1 MLTIFL
7 STLYVQHFLPCPFSV
22 LSPSVCIFVVIFSS
36 IENICYINMS
46 VYICLS
52 SQECSTFD
60 CKKNF
65 KVKTG
70 MIK

>member
-1 MLTIFL
+1 
-7 STLYVQHFLPCPFSV
+7 
-22 LSPSVCIFVVIFSS
+22 
-36 IENICYINMS
+36 MS

-65 KVKTG
+65 KVKTRMNDQISMEPEASQTALHG
-70 MIK
+70 VNLSVHEN